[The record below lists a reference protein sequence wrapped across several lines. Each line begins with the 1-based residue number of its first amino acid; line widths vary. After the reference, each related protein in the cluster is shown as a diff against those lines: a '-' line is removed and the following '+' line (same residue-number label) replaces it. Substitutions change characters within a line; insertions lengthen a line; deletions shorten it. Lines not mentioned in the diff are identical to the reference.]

1 MIEIVGKI
9 YVKLFM
15 FIKIFNI
22 VMFVVFFLVYKSE
35 FYLIKYL
42 NYKMK
47 FNRE

>member
-22 VMFVVFFLVYKSE
+22 VMFVVFFLVNKGE

>member
-22 VMFVVFFLVYKSE
+22 VMFVVFFLVNKSE